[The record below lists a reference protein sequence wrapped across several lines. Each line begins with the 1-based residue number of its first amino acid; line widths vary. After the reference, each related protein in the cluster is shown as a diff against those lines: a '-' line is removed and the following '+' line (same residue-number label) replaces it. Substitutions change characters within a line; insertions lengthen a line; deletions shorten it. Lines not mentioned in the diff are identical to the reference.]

1 VKARLQPSQ
10 YPQHPQHLQHP
21 QQQPPRR
28 QPSPPNPSPAAVIHP
43 ISNRLLDLTVA
54 GGALLL
60 LWPVMLTVALAVKLD
75 SPGPVFF
82 RHIRVGR
89 FGVPFRI
96 HKFRTM
102 AQGVPGLEITVG
114 ADPRITR
121 VGAWLRRTRI
131 DELPQ
136 FIDVLRGT
144 MSLVGPRPEVP
155 RYVAHYP
162 PGLRERALAVRPG
175 LTDPASLA
183 FIDEAEQ
190 LACSADPERTYIED
204 LLPRKLQLAAD
215 YAERASLAT
224 DLALLWRTLRM
235 LLARLR

>member
-1 VKARLQPSQ
+1 MRCGAFSAQVLRPEASVVKRLFDIIGAA
-10 YPQHPQHLQHP
+10 LALAVL
-21 QQQPPRR
+21 
-28 QPSPPNPSPAAVIHP
+28 SP
-43 ISNRLLDLTVA
+43 
-54 GGALLL
+54 LLL
-60 LWPVMLTVALAVKLD
+60 LVAARIRLD

-82 RHIRVGR
+82 RQQRVGR
-89 FGVPFRI
+89 HGVLFRI

-102 AQGVPGLEITVG
+102 ADGAPGLEVTVG

-136 FIDVLRGT
+136 LIDVLQGT

-175 LTDPASLA
+175 ITDPASLGLL
-183 FIDEAEQ
+183 DESERLSRAV
-190 LACSADPERTYIED
+190 DPEREYIERI
-204 LLPRKLQLAAD
+204 LPAKLQRSAD
-215 YAERASLAT
+215 YAERATLRSDVAV
-224 DLALLWRTLRM
+224 LWRTAKR
-235 LLARLR
+235 LLPPNH